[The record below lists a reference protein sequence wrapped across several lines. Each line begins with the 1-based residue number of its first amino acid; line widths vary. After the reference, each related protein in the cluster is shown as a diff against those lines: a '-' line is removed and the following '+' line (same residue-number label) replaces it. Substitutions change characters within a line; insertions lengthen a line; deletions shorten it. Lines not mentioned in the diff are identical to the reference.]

1 MNLNVALFEL
11 CQERFLNLQAAKTYL
26 GCLVGWSSTVVLSF
40 LVESGVFLFFK
51 LSSDQCLLCTQ
62 EIRSAVICL

>member
-40 LVESGVFLFFK
+40 LVESGVFYF
-51 LSSDQCLLCTQ
+51 LSYPQ
-62 EIRSAVICL
+62 ISAYCVLKKYVQL